1 MKIIMEKKLEINK
14 NKVQQYWH
22 GGTSDKLTYKK
33 ECVHDGTL
41 SLVCYKKTIFTFS
54 EKELTEA
61 ASETPY

>member
-1 MKIIMEKKLEINK
+1 MKKKNLEINK

-41 SLVCYKKTIFTFS
+41 SLDCYKENDFNFFLKGTN
-54 EKELTEA
+54 
-61 ASETPY
+61 